1 MVFRSLIALSF
12 ILSLTTEAAQKE
24 PSCWELVVI
33 TPQNKAATHEFIR
46 LAKLAEDLFGARLFD
61 YQTKKSTGK
70 LSSIQKDVLLEWLNG
85 IENFGPGQEHSF
97 ETLAAATS
105 RLPRVKGIFFSKSP
119 SFFTEVILER
129 DLKEGDVVTVPD
141 EAGFSA
147 SKLTPDAPIPFFAS
161 EGRGADP
168 RLFINGTCIYV
179 FGEAADFESIYPHQT
194 KFGDK
199 NPENEVNFQPGSK
212 FEVLKVIFHN
222 DESSGTFFLKQL

>member
-12 ILSLTTEAAQKE
+12 IFPIVTEAAQKE

-33 TPQNKAATHEFIR
+33 TPQNQAATHEFIR
-46 LAKLAEDLFGARLFD
+46 LAKLAETLFEAPLFE
-61 YQTKKSTGK
+61 YQTKKSNRK
-70 LSSIQKDVLLEWLNG
+70 LSASQKEVLLEWLNG
-85 IENFGPGQEHSF
+85 VENFGPGEEHSF

-129 DLKEGDVVTVPD
+129 DLKKGDIVTVP
-141 EAGFSA
+141 ELAGFSA
-147 SKLTPDAPIPFFAS
+147 SKITPDAPIPYFAS

-199 NPENEVNFQPGSK
+199 NPENEVNFPPGSK
-212 FEVLKVIFHN
+212 FEVLNVIFHN